1 MKLMPKYN
9 EEMAIRYVMLKIL
22 ILEVAKVTSPHV
34 LSQCLPINYNIF
46 NGKNTV
52 LHDNCSSR

>member
-1 MKLMPKYN
+1 MPKYN

-52 LHDNCSSR
+52 LHDNCSST